1 MHFNRRLW
9 LVSAAMGG
17 LVMLAGCSPS
27 AKPSAA
33 PTTRNHGS
41 APIAVPTDESA
52 SLAQGFTTQLTS
64 VAAINPATAGDTTTV
79 TNMTCHR
86 TGDTSSYAC
95 TGYVTRISPGGAS
108 TKSQVFITATASGS
122 GGWFIHT
129 YYANTSF
136 LS

>member
-64 VAAINPATAGDTTTV
+64 VAAINPAVSMEHVGNPTLNTIAESV
-79 TNMTCHR
+79 TGKLKR
-86 TGDTSSYAC
+86 
-95 TGYVTRISPGGAS
+95 V
-108 TKSQVFITATASGS
+108 ITA
-122 GGWFIHT
+122 I
-129 YYANTSF
+129 
-136 LS
+136 